1 MILPAFF
8 ARVKPVSTM
17 AKPHCMKNTKTA
29 PIKNQTDISI
39 RFHTPKEM
47 TRILQ
52 RLAEHAP
59 LRFRFLFFPSC
70 AEKECSAEI
79 PFDLSAFAVC

>member
-1 MILPAFF
+1 
-8 ARVKPVSTM
+8 
-17 AKPHCMKNTKTA
+17 MKNTKTA

-39 RFHTPKEM
+39 LSHTPKEM

-59 LRFRFLFFPSC
+59 LRFRSLFFPSC
-70 AEKECSAEI
+70 AEKEYSAEI
-79 PFDLSAFAVC
+79 PFDLSAFAACQYRRSFAGCQG